1 MANTFALILT
11 LATLVTGIIWCLDK
25 FKFAPARKAK
35 LKKLREVTNGSM
47 NEDELAKAVRRPS
60 WLETGTSIFPVLAIV
75 LVVRSF
81 IYEPFQIPSGSM
93 MPTLLVGDFMLV
105 EKFSYGLKDP
115 ITQTTLIETGKPNRG
130 DIAVF
135 KYPKEPNVDFVKRVI
150 GLPGDKIIY
159 NPEAKELTIYP
170 NCADNKC
177 TEKLPVTYGPLEPS
191 EWTMVFE
198 NSSVVDNQ
206 YGNYQIPVDQAV
218 PNNSL
223 RQYGRSETLDTVTH
237 QILTI
242 NNYITQSK
250 YVQPGLPL
258 NEWIVPEKH
267 YFMMGDNR
275 DNSSDSRMWGF
286 VPEQN
291 LVGRAVFIWLSL
303 DKQENEWPTGIRFSR
318 IGPL

>member
-75 LVVRSF
+75 LIVRSF

-170 NCADNKC
+170 NCADNQC

-191 EWTMVFE
+191 EWIMVFE

-206 YGNYQIPVDQAV
+206 YGNYQIPVDQAL
-218 PNNSL
+218 PSNSL
-223 RQYGRSETLDTVTH
+223 RQYGRSEQLDTVTH